1 MLKNLAFTFVFIL
14 LSASVTL
21 GQKRI
26 FHAGLLGGISFAQ
39 VENDGLAHF
48 SKLGFYGGG
57 FISTDFTEIWEGE
70 IGFTYVMK
78 GSRENFSSNASFDGY
93 VMTLGYIEFPFVA
106 KVRANNWAFE
116 FGLSFGLLVNS
127 NESNIQQSDAFS
139 SAPFQPFEFAGLVG
153 VNYQFT
159 EKVGLDLRGSY
170 SIFPIRYPTDNVY
183 SPTFYGQRNILL
195 TLAVRYFIR

>member
-1 MLKNLAFTFVFIL
+1 MFKALRNTLIIFL
-14 LSASVTL
+14 LSTSVVV

-78 GSRENFSSNASFDGY
+78 GSKENFSSNASYDGY

-106 KVRANNWAFE
+106 KVRSKNWAFE
-116 FGLSFGLLVNS
+116 FGLSFGILVNS
-127 NESNIQQSDAFS
+127 NERNIQQSDAFS
-139 SAPFQPFEFAGLVG
+139 TAPFQPL
-153 VNYQFT
+153 NYQFT

-183 SPTFYGQRNILL
+183 SPTFYGQRNIVL

>member
-1 MLKNLAFTFVFIL
+1 MYFRALIKAPSMLKNLAFTFVFIL

-57 FISTDFTEIWEGE
+57 FISTDFTDIWEGE

-78 GSRENFSSNASFDGY
+78 VTFSLFLEDGKLTMELSKQITHTSPISYFLLLFSSLKS
-93 VMTLGYIEFPFVA
+93 TVA
-106 KVRANNWAFE
+106 YSK
-116 FGLSFGLLVNS
+116 SIK
-127 NESNIQQSDAFS
+127 NE
-139 SAPFQPFEFAGLVG
+139 
-153 VNYQFT
+153 
-159 EKVGLDLRGSY
+159 K
-170 SIFPIRYPTDNVY
+170 
-183 SPTFYGQRNILL
+183 
-195 TLAVRYFIR
+195 AV